1 MLLVCR
7 MDGKA
12 KGSEARKTME
22 RLFAVEPAKSE
33 KALTLNCGGRRG
45 KAKNETPSPDS
56 HILYAGEDSD

>member
-1 MLLVCR
+1 MKKISVLLVCR

-45 KAKNETPSPDS
+45 KAKKKPSRVS
-56 HILYAGEDSD
+56 RVLA

>member
-1 MLLVCR
+1 

-12 KGSEARKTME
+12 KRSEARKTMA

-45 KAKNETPSPDS
+45 KAKKESS
-56 HILYAGEDSD
+56 RISRVLA

>member
-1 MLLVCR
+1 

-12 KGSEARKTME
+12 KRSEARKTME

-45 KAKNETPSPDS
+45 KAKKKPSRVS
-56 HILYAGEDSD
+56 RVLA